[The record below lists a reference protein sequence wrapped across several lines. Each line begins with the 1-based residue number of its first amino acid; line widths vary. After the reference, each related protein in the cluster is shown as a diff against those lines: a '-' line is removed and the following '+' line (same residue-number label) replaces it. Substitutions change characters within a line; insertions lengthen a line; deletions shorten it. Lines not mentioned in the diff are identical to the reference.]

1 MHTIRNTLM
10 MTVFTF
16 VTLACLLQFGN
27 FNSSWSLNEN
37 NGNITELLMIGD
49 RLHN

>member
-16 VTLACLLQFGN
+16 VTLALLQFGN

-49 RLHN
+49 RLYN